1 MGRPQMIH
9 RGVLLV
15 LASYAVYAWA
25 DALIKVLG
33 RTQGIYEIGAVFT
46 TVSLLM
52 MLFTKPKG
60 ERLRD
65 SFRFHHRWGIAAIS
79 VLRVTSSVTITY
91 AFTAIPLADA
101 YCIIFLI
108 PVVLTILSV
117 VVLKEDVRIERW
129 LLVLI
134 SFVGVLLVVRPGFRD
149 LQLGHVAAFIGA
161 CADAGGTTL
170 TRIVSRKERRIS
182 LFIVPTL
189 CSFSFYFVMLL
200 ATGFRVPDPLEL
212 GLMLLCG
219 LCCGAAYM
227 LYVTAV
233 STTPTSRIAPM
244 LYSQMVWALVL
255 GAAFFNEFP
264 DSLALFGIV
273 VIVVAGVLSVVADGA
288 RTRLLGHFG
297 KKLVVPPDGPI
308 APPVK

>member
-1 MGRPQMIH
+1 MIH

-33 RTQGIYEIGAVFT
+33 RTQSIYEIGVVFT

-52 MLFTKPKG
+52 MLVTKPKG

-65 SFRFHHRWGIAAIS
+65 IFRFHHPWGIAAIS

-91 AFTAIPLADA
+91 AFTAIPLAET

-117 VVLKEDVRIERW
+117 VVLKEDARIERW

-134 SFVGVLLVVRPGFRD
+134 SFAGVLLVVRPGFRE
-149 LQLGHVAAFIGA
+149 LQPGHIAACVGA
-161 CADAGGTTL
+161 CADAGATTL
-170 TRIVSRKERRIS
+170 TRIMSRKERRIS
-182 LFIVPTL
+182 LFIVPTM
-189 CSFSFYFVMLL
+189 CSFSFYAVMLL
-200 ATGFRVPDPLEL
+200 ATGFRVPNPVEL

-227 LYVTAV
+227 LYVTSV
-233 STTPTSRIAPM
+233 STTETSRIAPM

-264 DSLALFGIV
+264 DSLAIVGIV
-273 VIVVAGVLSVVADGA
+273 VIVVAGIAAMFADGA
-288 RTRLLGHFG
+288 RARLLGRFG
-297 KKLVVPPDGPI
+297 KKLDVPPDMPI
-308 APPVK
+308 APPP